1 MMLFFLVSG
10 AVNRSLPKK
19 PWPEVLRGSLRLL
32 ALAWVV
38 HIIGAIFG
46 LSFGYYPDATRSVW
60 TMALAIFEPILKGSF
75 WSVGVLWFLTSLCCV
90 QLLAYVLLRR
100 IPALAVAAVAM
111 LGTAG
116 AVDLPNY
123 FLLKTWLPGLSFFAL
138 GYFLSQRQMR
148 FPYWLFVPLLAA
160 VILLA
165 PLNTGCP
172 FTLDKTCSNVGSG
185 LFGVWMFAGIYGFL
199 PLFFLS
205 SLLGSVATVSLS
217 AGLARIRA
225 ASELFAYIGRNS
237 LDLFILN
244 GFVATFLNYY
254 IAQIHWP
261 QLNALLYAGLAIGMV
276 ALHLVAMLL
285 LRPVLRSI
293 NSAAV
298 AIAGF
303 IVKVVAGDA
312 QEQQPKPA

>member
-1 MMLFFLVSG
+1 MAAG
-10 AVNRSLPKK
+10 
-19 PWPEVLRGSLRLL
+19 
-32 ALAWVV
+32 
-38 HIIGAIFG
+38 IFG
-46 LSFGYYPDATRSVW
+46 
-60 TMALAIFEPILKGSF
+60 PILKGYY
-75 WSVGVLWFLTSLCCV
+75 WSVGVLWFLTSLCFV
-90 QLLAYVLLRR
+90 QLLAYVLLKRF
-100 IPALAVAAVAM
+100 PALAVAAVAM
-111 LGTAG
+111 AGTA
-116 AVDLPNY
+116 ASVDLPNY

-138 GYFLSQRQMR
+138 GYFLAQRQWR
-148 FPYWLFVPLLAA
+148 IPLWLWVPLLAA

-172 FTLDKTCSNVGSG
+172 FTLDRTCSNVGSG

-205 SLLGSVATVSLS
+205 SLLGSVATISLS

-261 QLNALLYAGLAIGMV
+261 QLNALYYAGLAIGMV
-276 ALHLVAMLL
+276 ALHLAAMLL
-285 LRPVLRSI
+285 LRPVLRAI

-303 IVKVVAGDA
+303 IVKAVAKDVK
-312 QEQQPKPA
+312 ERQPEPV